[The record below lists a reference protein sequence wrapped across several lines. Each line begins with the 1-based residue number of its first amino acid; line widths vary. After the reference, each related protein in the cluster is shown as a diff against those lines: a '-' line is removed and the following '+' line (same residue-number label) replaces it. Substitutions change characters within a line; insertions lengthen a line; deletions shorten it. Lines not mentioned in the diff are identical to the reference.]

1 MFLIPSVL
9 HAAKLAWLA
18 RSTADTQPLLQQ
30 DWTSVA
36 KMRAFILA
44 AAISSRAASLDAV
57 RHRIAAPG
65 IAAAPTLPTRRALLG
80 AAAAAAANSVVLPAK
95 AAGTLVTL
103 ELNVARAPSAPLRIE
118 ILPENAPK
126 SAEYFLALCRGTL
139 RARCA
144 DYDEPGLQ
152 RAAASARAQ
161 ERICLDQQG
170 IDVNLV
176 NSQMWR
182 LVPDKRVDF
191 GRIDSSFA
199 AREPPS
205 FPAEAGGDLR
215 PSQRGAVSVRRGGGA
230 FEFTITPKTNPGLD
244 KEELVCVGRV
254 LDEDLPVLDAL
265 NAIPAKKD
273 LVSLGDVP
281 PLGSK
286 IARACEYANPDA
298 TCAQFKPLKRVVVSG
313 VSVA

>member
-1 MFLIPSVL
+1 MLKSLLLLRVASVL
-9 HAAKLAWLA
+9 G
-18 RSTADTQPLLQQ
+18 
-30 DWTSVA
+30 
-36 KMRAFILA
+36 
-44 AAISSRAASLDAV
+44 LDV
-57 RHRIAAPG
+57 SRIAAPT
-65 IAAAPTLPTRRALLG
+65 AHRDVSAVTTLPTRRALLG
-80 AAAAAAANSVVLPAK
+80 AAAAAAASRALPAS

-118 ILPENAPK
+118 ILAENAPK

-144 DYDEPGLQ
+144 DVDEPGLA

-205 FPAEAGGDLR
+205 FPAESGGDLR
-215 PSQRGAVSVRRGGGA
+215 PSQRGAVSVKRGGGA

-273 LVSLGDVP
+273 LVQLGDVP

-313 VSVA
+313 VAVAS

>member
-1 MFLIPSVL
+1 M
-9 HAAKLAWLA
+9 
-18 RSTADTQPLLQQ
+18 
-30 DWTSVA
+30 
-36 KMRAFILA
+36 
-44 AAISSRAASLDAV
+44 DA
-57 RHRIAAPG
+57 
-65 IAAAPTLPTRRALLG
+65 
-80 AAAAAAANSVVLPAK
+80 
-95 AAGTLVTL
+95 
-103 ELNVARAPSAPLRIE
+103 
-118 ILPENAPK
+118 
-126 SAEYFLALCRGTL
+126 
-139 RARCA
+139 
-144 DYDEPGLQ
+144 
-152 RAAASARAQ
+152 
-161 ERICLDQQG
+161 QG
-170 IDVNLV
+170 VDVNLV

-205 FPAEAGGDLR
+205 FPAESGGDLR
-215 PSQRGAVSVRRGGGA
+215 PSQRGAVSVKRGGGA

-244 KEELVCVGRV
+244 KEELVAIGRV

>member
-1 MFLIPSVL
+1 V
-9 HAAKLAWLA
+9 
-18 RSTADTQPLLQQ
+18 LQQ

-65 IAAAPTLPTRRALLG
+65 IAAPTLPTRRALLG
-80 AAAAAAANSVVLPAK
+80 AAAAAAASSALPAK

-144 DYDEPGLQ
+144 DYDEPGLA

-205 FPAEAGGDLR
+205 FPAEANGELR
-215 PSQRGAVSVRRGGGA
+215 PSQRGAVSVKRGGGA

-244 KEELVCVGRV
+244 KEELVVIGRV

-313 VSVA
+313 VAVAS